1 MMCREI
7 ATLANMFTATKD
19 YRRRAGFTLVE
30 LLVVIAII
38 GILIAL
44 LLPAV
49 QAARE
54 AARRTHCNNNLK
66 QFGIAL
72 QNYHSSQRTLP
83 AGLIVNFDTSKGVSF
98 KGFSANGL
106 TTLLPY
112 IEQSGVHGIYDP
124 ETRWTQQRPEV
135 AASVIPG
142 FNCPSNPSDT
152 VKYEAALTA
161 VFQAEGWS
169 VGDTFGMTDYV
180 FCRGVTDAWCVP
192 AFLRGRGGS
201 QFFRPMP
208 KDERGL
214 FDLEAKEFR
223 QVSDGLS
230 NTIAMG
236 EGAGGPTHPLCGINA
251 PSAASGRGRGPCFEP
266 HVDNNGNIWHAD
278 NGWFMVPNIDSY
290 SRKFSPGGFLFGSI
304 FACTLEPLNRK
315 DAANNGIVTD
325 TMAYTNGFA
334 LGNCSPSIDWKG
346 DDFGGRF
353 AGQHRTSNFRSDH
366 PGGGNFL
373 FADGSVHYFSD
384 DINMRVYRSL
394 STHQGAEPVTLP

>member
-1 MMCREI
+1 MACREKTI
-7 ATLANMFTATKD
+7 S
-19 YRRRAGFTLVE
+19 RVRVGFTLVE

-54 AARRTHCNNNLK
+54 AARRTHCTNNLK

-83 AGLIVNFDTSKGVSF
+83 AGLIVNFKKSFGINF

-106 TTLLPY
+106 TTLLPF
-112 IEQSGVHGIYDP
+112 IEQASVHGLYRP
-124 ETRWTQQRPEV
+124 ETRWTRQGPEV
-135 AASVIPG
+135 ARAVIPG

-152 VKYEAALTA
+152 VRFEPALTA
-161 VFQAEGWS
+161 VFEAEGWS

-180 FCRGVTDAWCVP
+180 FCRGITDAWCVP
-192 AFLRGRGGS
+192 QLMKGTSSNQRLR
-201 QFFRPMP
+201 PIP

-214 FDLEAKEFR
+214 FDLEAKQFR
-223 QVSDGLS
+223 EVSDGLS

-236 EGAGGPTHPLCGINA
+236 EGAGGPNHPLCGFNSPIT
-251 PSAASGRGRGPCFEP
+251 ASGRRPCLDP
-266 HVDNNGNIWHAD
+266 HVDNAGNTWNAD
-278 NGWFMVPNIDSY
+278 NGWFMVPNIDVY
-290 SRKFSPGGFLFGSI
+290 ATKFSPGGFLFGSI

-315 DAANNGIVTD
+315 GAGNNGIVTD
-325 TMAYTNGFA
+325 TMVSANTLA
-334 LGNCSPSIDWKG
+334 LRNCSPSIDWKG
-346 DDFGGRF
+346 DKFDGRIP
-353 AGQHRTSNFRSDH
+353 GMHRTSNFRSDH

-384 DINMRVYRSL
+384 SIDMAIYRGL
-394 STHQGAEPVTLP
+394 STHQSAEPVVLP